1 MIIIIIIMII
11 IIELIIRSLG
21 RHISPQ
27 ERPYYDWKSG
37 GLYLGPKAMMLM
49 MMFFRSCQ
57 FAQIITVCTM
67 INSGPANS
75 DEVPKSLKFRF

>member
-49 MMFFRSCQ
+49 MMILS
-57 FAQIITVCTM
+57 VCS
-67 INSGPANS
+67 NHYSVHYDQLWS
-75 DEVPKSLKFRF
+75 SKL